1 MANISSYLNTIRT
14 AASGESVRTAIVNC
28 LNAINRDNPVT
39 VQGKTITANG
49 TYTAEGGIAFNP
61 VTVQVPTGGSD
72 SYNFQDIKIT
82 ENGEYQAEEEN
93 TYFDKVTVA
102 VPQFA
107 NDLMEE
113 RKITKNGEYEALLDG
128 YDGYAKVIVDV
139 SGIDTDTFTCTFVD
153 ENGTPL
159 RIVPN
164 IPSGGWC
171 SDNGLRPASA
181 TGLPFQGWN
190 PAPNDIRYNI
200 ICRPT
205 YYEPQQAVGEI
216 TDDWATIVANK
227 GEPYPIG
234 AYKTL
239 PINITGYEMLLPSP
253 DSYIVGGQEGFP
265 NGIAMPL
272 QFPVMMKVANG
283 EDVSTSTWLSV
294 RMDPGVML
302 GPIYKYM
309 TMEKYTDYM
318 TNSAEHGE
326 NLKQWGSFAVMGE
339 CQKRFG
345 WSTSSLRYFLNS
357 TFFNAIPD
365 YIRREIVPVTKITGE
380 TYADSENNP
389 HVDNFAQTRDAIW
402 IPSVREIAAEDF
414 YHHAISS
421 CIAHAGI
428 RYTEFNQLLET
439 TREATVPIL
448 FTPSE
453 GVVLRDVAPSPDTR
467 CFSNTHYNFG
477 HTYKGMRFLQANAAP
492 GLDTYIQILMSQ
504 NSFYDR
510 VPIGFC
516 L

>member
-61 VTVQVPTGGSD
+61 VTVQVPTGGPD
-72 SYNFQDIKIT
+72 SYNFQDIEIT

-93 TYFDKVTVA
+93 TYYDKVTVA

-128 YDGYAKVIVDV
+128 YDGYAKVVVDV
-139 SGIDTDTFTCTFVD
+139 SGVDTDTFTCTFVD

-159 RIVPN
+159 RTVPN

-181 TGLPFQGWN
+181 TGKPFQGWN

-205 YYEPQQAVGEI
+205 YYETQLAVGEI

-239 PINITGYEMLLPSP
+239 PINITGQELFSPSP
-253 DSYIVGGQEGFP
+253 DSGFVPGDGTIVAPMAASITQP
-265 NGIAMPL
+265 I
-272 QFPVMMKVANG
+272 MMKVANG
-283 EDVSTSTWLSV
+283 EDMSTSSWISV
-294 RMDPGVML
+294 AAGVSGFTSSIFQRSLPMDQFYWDSFSWFNGYRHNQNWV
-302 GPIYKYM
+302 I
-309 TMEKYTDYM
+309 TDDI
-318 TNSAEHGE
+318 G
-326 NLKQWGSFAVMGE
+326 
-339 CQKRFG
+339 KRFG
-345 WSTSSLRYFLNS
+345 WPTCMMRHWLNNDFLANV
-357 TFFNAIPD
+357 PD
-365 YIRREIVPVTKITGE
+365 FIRQALVPVIKTSRTVYMDAGGTVMADTNTE
-380 TYADSENNP
+380 TLD
-389 HVDNFAQTRDAIW
+389 TIW
-402 IPSVREIAAEDF
+402 VPSVREMCTDTDTSSRSATSGIKYTDF
-414 YHHAISS
+414 QNLVHENGNFSWFFPDTN
-421 CIAHAGI
+421 C
-428 RYTEFNQLLET
+428 T
-439 TREATVPIL
+439 TA
-448 FTPSE
+448 
-453 GVVLRDVAPSPDTR
+453 RDVYPAGAWGES
-467 CFSNTHYNFG
+467 G
-477 HTYKGMRFLQANAAP
+477 VHTYKGKTYQPLSHGAFAWNSVYSANQIVYS
-492 GLDTYIQILMSQ
+492 GSLDTNWGSNNTII
-504 NSFYDR
+504 
-510 VPIGFC
+510 PIGFC

>member
-61 VTVQVPTGGSD
+61 VTVQVPTGGPD
-72 SYNFQDIKIT
+72 SYKFQDIKIT

-93 TYFDKVTVA
+93 TYYDKVTVA

-128 YDGYAKVIVDV
+128 YDGYAKVVVDV
-139 SGIDTDTFTCTFVD
+139 SGIDTDTFTCAFVD

-181 TGLPFQGWN
+181 TGKPFQGWN
-190 PAPNDIRYNI
+190 PAPNNIRYNI

-239 PINITGYEMLLPSP
+239 PLIITGNEVISVNPESHFEP
-253 DSYIVGGQEGFP
+253 GDGTIVAP
-265 NGIAMPL
+265 IAASITQPI
-272 QFPVMMKVANG
+272 MMKVANG
-283 EDVSTSTWLSV
+283 EDMSTSSWISV
-294 RMDPGVML
+294 AACVPNFHGSIFQRGEKMDPYFWDSFSWGD
-302 GPIYKYM
+302 GIGRHHQ
-309 TMEKYTDYM
+309 DYLI
-318 TNSAEHGE
+318 SDEVG
-326 NLKQWGSFAVMGE
+326 
-339 CQKRFG
+339 KRFG
-345 WSTSSLRYFLNS
+345 WPTCAMRQYLNNDFLAS
-357 TFFNAIPD
+357 IPY
-365 YIRREIVPVTKITGE
+365 YIRQALVPVIKKTG
-380 TYADSENNP
+380 TLYVDGGGVVHADN
-389 HVDNFAQTRDAIW
+389 
-402 IPSVREIAAEDF
+402 
-414 YHHAISS
+414 
-421 CIAHAGI
+421 
-428 RYTEFNQLLET
+428 YTETLDT
-439 TREATVPIL
+439 VWVPSIREMGNDPTNVNGAWDGIIYSDMQTMINTYGLYPNLWGLDDI
-448 FTPSE
+448 TC
-453 GVVLRDVAPSPDTR
+453 RDVCGSRVYDEVTY
-467 CFSNTHYNFG
+467 TYKG
-477 HTYKGMRFLQANAAP
+477 HTYHGISHMGIASYGDMHPTPLN
-492 GLDTYIQILMSQ
+492 LDWDSMYCDI
-504 NSFYDR
+504 
-510 VPIGFC
+510 PIGFC

>member
-14 AASGESVRTAIVNC
+14 AASGESVRTAIINC

-61 VTVQVPTGGSD
+61 VTVQVPTGGPD
-72 SYNFQDIKIT
+72 SYNFQDIEIT

-93 TYFDKVTVA
+93 TYYDKVTVA

-128 YDGYAKVIVDV
+128 YDGYAKVVVDV
-139 SGIDTDTFTCTFVD
+139 SGVDTDTFTCTFVD

-159 RIVPN
+159 RTVPN

-181 TGLPFQGWN
+181 TGKPFQGWN

-239 PINITGYEMLLPSP
+239 PLIITGNEVISVNPESHFEP
-253 DSYIVGGQEGFP
+253 GDGTIVAP
-265 NGIAMPL
+265 IAAGIS
-272 QFPVMMKVANG
+272 QPVMMKVANG
-283 EDVSTSTWLSV
+283 EDMSTSSWVSISAGIPNFYPSIFQ
-294 RMDPGVML
+294 RAEKMDPYYWESFSWFNGYRRVQ
-302 GPIYKYM
+302 
-309 TMEKYTDYM
+309 DYM
-318 TNSAEHGE
+318 ITE
-326 NLKQWGSFAVMGE
+326 NVN
-339 CQKRFG
+339 KRFG
-345 WSTSSLRYFLNS
+345 WPTCAMRQYLNNEFLAS
-357 TFFNAIPD
+357 IPD
-365 YIRREIVPVTKITGE
+365 YIRQGLVPVIKKTGTTYIDAGGILQEDHFTE
-380 TYADSENNP
+380 TLDTVWVPSIREMTNSPTYDFGAWDGVIYSEMQALVIETSNPAMFWGNTYMTMRDSAP
-389 HVDNFAQTRDAIW
+389 FRFYSDDSHVYKDKTYHGLVHATFV
-402 IPSVREIAAEDF
+402 SYSGVRPG
-414 YHHAISS
+414 
-421 CIAHAGI
+421 GI
-428 RYTEFNQLLET
+428 GE
-439 TREATVPIL
+439 
-448 FTPSE
+448 
-453 GVVLRDVAPSPDTR
+453 
-467 CFSNTHYNFG
+467 NFG
-477 HTYKGMRFLQANAAP
+477 NVYYP
-492 GLDTYIQILMSQ
+492 
-504 NSFYDR
+504 